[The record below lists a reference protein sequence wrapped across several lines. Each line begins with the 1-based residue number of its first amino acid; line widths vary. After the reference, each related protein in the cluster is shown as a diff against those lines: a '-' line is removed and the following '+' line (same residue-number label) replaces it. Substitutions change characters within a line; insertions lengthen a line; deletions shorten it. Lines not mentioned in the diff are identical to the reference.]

1 MQKKILSII
10 LCMILCILPL
20 SGCKKNVGTPE
31 DNAVSPEEEKQE
43 ETEVYTFGYTCTTMA
58 DNPYFAVLEEAIRE
72 EVENQ
77 GGQMITR
84 DPKGDDTL
92 QLEQIN
98 EMIEEGIDAIF
109 LSPVNWETI
118 QPGLDALREA
128 GVKIINIDTEVK
140 DLNLVDAYVG
150 TDNKQAGYLCG
161 EDVVQRF
168 PEGGKVLILECPN
181 TNSINERITGF
192 EEAIADQGFEI
203 IARENVNGSKEISM
217 ETTKR
222 LLKQYPDVDVIMCG
236 NDQTALGAKVAAETD
251 QAYAGVVIYGVDGSP
266 DLKKE
271 LQKSDDIIV
280 GTAAQ
285 RPITLGKDAVKSA
298 FQVLDGEKIK
308 EPIYEETFL
317 ITKDNVDMYGADG
330 WQ

>member
-1 MQKKILSII
+1 M
-10 LCMILCILPL
+10 
-20 SGCKKNVGTPE
+20 
-31 DNAVSPEEEKQE
+31 
-43 ETEVYTFGYTCTTMA
+43 
-58 DNPYFAVLEEAIRE
+58 
-72 EVENQ
+72 
-77 GGQMITR
+77 
-84 DPKGDDTL
+84 
-92 QLEQIN
+92 
-98 EMIEEGIDAIF
+98 
-109 LSPVNWETI
+109 
-118 QPGLDALREA
+118 DALREA

-203 IARENVNGSKEISM
+203 VARENVNGSKEISM

-236 NDQTALGAKVAAETD
+236 NDQTRLEQEGSRD
-251 QAYAGVVIYGVDGSP
+251 RSGLCRVVIYGVDGSP

>member
-72 EVENQ
+72 EVEKQ

-98 EMIEEGIDAIF
+98 EM
-109 LSPVNWETI
+109 
-118 QPGLDALREA
+118 
-128 GVKIINIDTEVK
+128 
-140 DLNLVDAYVG
+140 VDAYVG

-203 IARENVNGSKEISM
+203 VARENVNGSKEISM

>member
-72 EVENQ
+72 EVEKQ

-203 IARENVNGSKEISM
+203 VARENVNGSKEISM

-222 LLKQYPDVDVIMCG
+222 LLKQFI
-236 NDQTALGAKVAAETD
+236 A
-251 QAYAGVVIYGVDGSP
+251 
-266 DLKKE
+266 
-271 LQKSDDIIV
+271 
-280 GTAAQ
+280 
-285 RPITLGKDAVKSA
+285 
-298 FQVLDGEKIK
+298 
-308 EPIYEETFL
+308 
-317 ITKDNVDMYGADG
+317 
-330 WQ
+330 

>member
-72 EVENQ
+72 EVEKQ

-203 IARENVNGSKEISM
+203 VARENVNGSKEISM

-236 NDQTALGAKVAAETD
+236 NDQTALGAKSGSRDRSGLCRGCDLRSRRFSGFEKGIAKIRRYHCRNSSSAADYPWERCSKISIPG
-251 QAYAGVVIYGVDGSP
+251 AGW
-266 DLKKE
+266 
-271 LQKSDDIIV
+271 
-280 GTAAQ
+280 
-285 RPITLGKDAVKSA
+285 GKDKR
-298 FQVLDGEKIK
+298 
-308 EPIYEETFL
+308 
-317 ITKDNVDMYGADG
+317 ADL
-330 WQ
+330 

>member
-1 MQKKILSII
+1 MRKKMTAIM
-10 LCMILCILPL
+10 LCMILCVMPL
-20 SGCKKNVGTPE
+20 AGCKKHVGTPE
-31 DNAVSPEEEKQE
+31 DNAESTEEEKTE
-43 ETEVYTFGYTCTTMA
+43 ETEQYTFGYSCITVSE
-58 DNPYFAVLEEAIRE
+58 NPYFVVLEEAIRE
-72 EVENQ
+72 EVEKQ

-84 DPKGDDTL
+84 DPKGDDQL
-92 QLEQIN
+92 QLEQIY

-118 QPGLDALREA
+118 QPGLDALQEA
-128 GVKIINIDTEVK
+128 DVRIINIDTEVK
-140 DLNLVDAYVG
+140 DLDMVDAYVG

-168 PEGGKVLILECPN
+168 PDGGKVVILEGPT

-192 EEAIADQGFEI
+192 EEAIANKGFEI
-203 IARENVNGSKEISM
+203 VARENVQGDQEASRAAAE
-217 ETTKR
+217 R
-222 LLKQYPDVDVIMCG
+222 LLAAYPDADVIMCG
-236 NDQTALGAKVAAETD
+236 NDQSALGAKMAAEKNS
-251 QAYAGVVIYGVDGSP
+251 AYSGVVIYGVDGSP

-271 LQKSDDIIV
+271 LQKADHLIA

-285 RPITLGKDAVKSA
+285 RPITLGKDAVKAA

-317 ITKDNVDMYGADG
+317 ITKENVDMYGADG

>member
-1 MQKKILSII
+1 
-10 LCMILCILPL
+10 
-20 SGCKKNVGTPE
+20 
-31 DNAVSPEEEKQE
+31 
-43 ETEVYTFGYTCTTMA
+43 
-58 DNPYFAVLEEAIRE
+58 
-72 EVENQ
+72 
-77 GGQMITR
+77 
-84 DPKGDDTL
+84 
-92 QLEQIN
+92 
-98 EMIEEGIDAIF
+98 
-109 LSPVNWETI
+109 
-118 QPGLDALREA
+118 
-128 GVKIINIDTEVK
+128 
-140 DLNLVDAYVG
+140 
-150 TDNKQAGYLCG
+150 
-161 EDVVQRF
+161 
-168 PEGGKVLILECPN
+168 
-181 TNSINERITGF
+181 
-192 EEAIADQGFEI
+192 
-203 IARENVNGSKEISM
+203 
-217 ETTKR
+217 
-222 LLKQYPDVDVIMCG
+222 MCG

>member
-1 MQKKILSII
+1 
-10 LCMILCILPL
+10 
-20 SGCKKNVGTPE
+20 
-31 DNAVSPEEEKQE
+31 
-43 ETEVYTFGYTCTTMA
+43 
-58 DNPYFAVLEEAIRE
+58 
-72 EVENQ
+72 
-77 GGQMITR
+77 
-84 DPKGDDTL
+84 
-92 QLEQIN
+92 
-98 EMIEEGIDAIF
+98 MIEEGIDAIF

-118 QPGLDALREA
+118 QPGLDALKEA

-168 PEGGKVLILECPN
+168 PDGGKVLILECPN

-203 IARENVNGSKEISM
+203 VARENVNGSKEISM

-236 NDQTALGAKVAAETD
+236 NDQTALGAKVAKRD
-251 QAYAGVVIYGVDGSP
+251 RSGLCRGC
-266 DLKKE
+266 DLRSRRFSGFEKE

-280 GTAAQ
+280 GTATQ

>member
-43 ETEVYTFGYTCTTMA
+43 ETEVYTFGYTCTTM
-58 DNPYFAVLEEAIRE
+58 EK
-72 EVENQ
+72 Q

-203 IARENVNGSKEISM
+203 VARENVNGSKEISM

>member
-1 MQKKILSII
+1 MQKKIIAI
-10 LCMILCILPL
+10 VLCMILCVLPL

-31 DNAVSPEEEKQE
+31 DNAASPEEENEE
-43 ETEVYTFGYTCTTMA
+43 ETETYTFGYTCTTMS
-58 DNPYFAVLEEAIRE
+58 DNPYFVVLEESIRE
-72 EVENQ
+72 EVEKQ
-77 GGQMITR
+77 GGRVIAR
-84 DPKGDDTL
+84 DPKGDDEL

-98 EMIEEGIDAIF
+98 EMIEEGINAIF

-140 DLNLVDAYVG
+140 DLDMVDAYVG

-168 PEGGKVLILECPN
+168 PDGGKVLILECPT

-192 EEAIADQGFEI
+192 EEAIANQGFEI
-203 IARENVNGSKEISM
+203 VARENVDGNREISM
-217 ETTKR
+217 ETAKQ

-236 NDQTALGAKVAAETD
+236 NDPSALGAKIAAEAD
-251 QAYAGVVIYGVDGSP
+251 NAYSGVVIYGVDGSP

-271 LQKSDDIIV
+271 LAKSDDIIA

-285 RPITLGKDAVKSA
+285 RPITLGKDAVKA
-298 FQVLDGEKIK
+298 AYQVLGGEKIK

>member
-1 MQKKILSII
+1 MWNEIK
-10 LCMILCILPL
+10 
-20 SGCKKNVGTPE
+20 
-31 DNAVSPEEEKQE
+31 D
-43 ETEVYTFGYTCTTMA
+43 
-58 DNPYFAVLEEAIRE
+58 FAVPELDVYARTS
-72 EVENQ
+72 EVQLLRYYEPEP
-77 GGQMITR
+77 GIFIAES
-84 DPKGDDTL
+84 PKV
-92 QLEQIN
+92 
-98 EMIEEGIDAIF
+98 IERALKAGYQPISF
-109 LSPVNWETI
+109 LVEH
-118 QPGLDALREA
+118 
-128 GVKIINIDTEVK
+128 K
-140 DLNLVDAYVG
+140 DLE
-150 TDNKQAGYLCG
+150 G
-161 EDVVQRF
+161 EAQ
-168 PEGGKVLILECPN
+168 
-181 TNSINERITGF
+181 
-192 EEAIADQGFEI
+192 EI
-203 IARENVNGSKEISM
+203 
-217 ETTKR
+217 
-222 LLKQYPDVDVIMCG
+222 LKQYPDVDVIMCG

>member
-1 MQKKILSII
+1 MWRRCRTAFS
-10 LCMILCILPL
+10 
-20 SGCKKNVGTPE
+20 
-31 DNAVSPEEEKQE
+31 
-43 ETEVYTFGYTCTTMA
+43 
-58 DNPYFAVLEEAIRE
+58 R
-72 EVENQ
+72 
-77 GGQMITR
+77 R
-84 DPKGDDTL
+84 
-92 QLEQIN
+92 
-98 EMIEEGIDAIF
+98 
-109 LSPVNWETI
+109 
-118 QPGLDALREA
+118 R
-128 GVKIINIDTEVK
+128 
-140 DLNLVDAYVG
+140 
-150 TDNKQAGYLCG
+150 
-161 EDVVQRF
+161 
-168 PEGGKVLILECPN
+168 KVLILECPN

-203 IARENVNGSKEISM
+203 VARENVNGSKEISM

-330 WQ
+330 CQYR